1 MNVDRPA
8 AGAGPFRLPA
18 RTFLTICMVALL
30 AGCEPQPPA
39 PVIDGTTG
47 DALPSGSGDSNRT
60 GQALADARGS
70 EATAAAPAQ
79 RSEPTTGVVE
89 ERVLREPEP
98 RRETAEASP
107 TTETAPDGGAVAES
121 AREPAPETDSAAQ
134 PRAATASQNQAQ
146 ELLRPPPA
154 DGDGRPGIAL
164 LLPVLDSSPRRSAL
178 AVAMGNA
185 ARLAMEDLG
194 EGAPRLQ
201 VYDTT
206 GGAGSAA
213 DAARRAIDDGAE
225 LLLGPLTSGKVRE
238 IRPVLRE
245 SDTLALA
252 FSTDSGA
259 AGDGVYLVG
268 SLPTGEFRRI
278 LRFAAVERGYRT
290 LGAILP
296 DNAYGAVARRA
307 LDRVASETG
316 SRVSA
321 VVTYDGSFESARQA
335 ALDFADL
342 HQSGLG
348 SGDGRAAVLVP
359 ESGSLLA
366 TVAAFLSQ
374 RGMLDGQLQLLGTG
388 VWDAEATVR
397 EDALHG
403 GWFSAPD
410 PSRRGAFS
418 ERYRERYGT
427 RPPLLAAFAYDAAAA
442 AGGLLR
448 DGGGDAIDEDAIT
461 NPSGFLGT
469 AGAFRF
475 TRSGLNERALA
486 VLSVER
492 EGFRILDPAPEA
504 FAGY

>member
-1 MNVDRPA
+1 M
-8 AGAGPFRLPA
+8 
-18 RTFLTICMVALL
+18 
-30 AGCEPQPPA
+30 
-39 PVIDGTTG
+39 
-47 DALPSGSGDSNRT
+47 
-60 GQALADARGS
+60 
-70 EATAAAPAQ
+70 
-79 RSEPTTGVVE
+79 
-89 ERVLREPEP
+89 
-98 RRETAEASP
+98 
-107 TTETAPDGGAVAES
+107 
-121 AREPAPETDSAAQ
+121 
-134 PRAATASQNQAQ
+134 
-146 ELLRPPPA
+146 
-154 DGDGRPGIAL
+154 
-164 LLPVLDSSPRRSAL
+164 
-178 AVAMGNA
+178 
-185 ARLAMEDLG
+185 
-194 EGAPRLQ
+194 
-201 VYDTT
+201 
-206 GGAGSAA
+206 
-213 DAARRAIDDGAE
+213 
-225 LLLGPLTSGKVRE
+225 RE

-388 VWDAEATVR
+388 VWDAEATVSR
-397 EDALHG
+397 GRAARRLVLGAGSEPEGRVLRALPGALRHPSALARRLRLRRRRRG
-403 GWFSAPD
+403 GRSAPRRRRRRD
-410 PSRRGAFS
+410 RRGRDHEPVGVS
-418 ERYRERYGT
+418 RT
-427 RPPLLAAFAYDAAAA
+427 RP
-442 AGGLLR
+442 
-448 DGGGDAIDEDAIT
+448 
-461 NPSGFLGT
+461 
-469 AGAFRF
+469 GAFRF